1 MNIRH
6 LATLVAMACASTL
19 ASAHGDEE
27 HASPKKPFDA
37 ASVETRKFGREGDP
51 KKVRRVI
58 KLAMSD
64 AMRFTPADVTVARG
78 ETVKFVVHNGGK
90 LLHEMVIGTPEDL
103 KEHAAMMRKFPE
115 MEHADSN
122 MAHVKP
128 GRDGEIVWQFTQAGE
143 YQFACL
149 IPGHFEAGMVG
160 KVTVK

>member
-1 MNIRH
+1 MRP
-6 LATLVAMACASTL
+6 LALACASML
-19 ASAHGDEE
+19 ACASAFAHGDDE
-27 HASPKKPFDA
+27 HAAKKKPYDA
-37 ASVETRKFGREGDP
+37 ASVETRAFGREGDP
-51 KKVRRVI
+51 KKVKRVI

-64 AMRFTPADVTVARG
+64 AMRFTPADLTVARG
-78 ETVKFVVHNGGK
+78 DTVKFVVHNGGK
-90 LLHEMVIGTPEDL
+90 LLHEMVIGTPADL
-103 KEHAAMMRKFPE
+103 KEHAAMMQKFPE

-128 GRDGEIVWQFTQAGE
+128 GRNGEIVWQFTQAGE